1 MNIFL
6 DAHRQVLQKLIDQ
19 NVEFILIGG
28 YAVNY
33 HGYNRTTGDMDI
45 WLKPDNENKLKL
57 LDALTLLDF
66 DEAGIN
72 TIKKWNFETPQLF
85 SILEKPFLTE
95 FITHISGV
103 KYTEALEQIIKAEID
118 GLIIPVI
125 HVNNLIQNKKASG
138 RLKDLADVEYLEK
151 ILELR
156 KKHND

>member
-6 DAHRQVLQKLIDQ
+6 DAHKQVLQKLVEQ
-19 NVEFILIGG
+19 KVEFILIGG

-45 WLKPDNENKLKL
+45 WLMPDNNNKLKL
-57 LDALTLLDF
+57 LGVLVSLGF
-66 DEAGIN
+66 DEVGIN
-72 TIKKWNFETPQLF
+72 TIKGWSFEEPQLF
-85 SILEKPFLTE
+85 SIFEKPFQTE

-103 KYTEALEQIIKAEID
+103 KYKEAIDHIIKAEID

-138 RLKDLADVEYLEK
+138 RLKDLSDVEYLEK
-151 ILELR
+151 ILELKN
-156 KKHND
+156 KK